1 VTGAE
6 KLMKRMV
13 SEQRNWGW
21 YLLMGLGMLV
31 AVMGGLPVSVQA
43 QPTPPPSSP
52 AEALRIYEGAAN
64 AQNQKAYDLAVEEW
78 GEFLKRF
85 PRDPLA
91 AKARYYEG
99 VCHLQ
104 LQNLEKAI
112 ASFSA
117 VVQEHPRFELLEDTL
132 LNLGWC
138 QFSLAEQGQVKR
150 YQPAIDSFSQLLE
163 KFPQGTRRDEA
174 LFFRAESYYALD
186 KRQEAVTSYRELA
199 QDHADSRLR
208 CDALYAM
215 GVALEELDDY
225 RGAGRAYDQFLSGC
239 STHELISEVR
249 MRKAETL
256 LQTDYVEAADE
267 LFGEVAAIADFSA
280 ADYALTRQ
288 AICRARQEKFAES
301 GALYADVVKRFPE
314 SALLAEAELSAGR
327 AYYRA
332 EDYQAA
338 RRWFTA
344 VLKRDGEHAVEAV
357 HWLGRILLREGKAE
371 EVEALVTPYRTK
383 AEGHPMEADLLVNL
397 ADAYYEQPARREE
410 AFSLYLEVAERHAE
424 HRQAAQALYNAAFA
438 ALELRRLDQCVE
450 LSARFLAEHPED
462 PLAADALLLAV
473 EANLDKRDFRAAR
486 IHLESLLATYPE
498 HPDRNRWQLRL
509 GMVHYVAGQYQE
521 TQQQLERVL
530 PKLEQS
536 EEIAEAQYLLG
547 ASHFF
552 RDQFSGAQSALEAS
566 LEASSTWRQ
575 ADEARL
581 LLARTHQKENRGT
594 EALEQLALFHRD
606 YPESTLRDQ
615 AFYREGEIQYGR
627 ESFAEAVEAY
637 RQVVR
642 VNNRS
647 AFAPF
652 ALHGLGW
659 SEIKRSQFAEAS
671 RYFALLRERYPDHEL
686 TRSARLAAGMA
697 LRQEGKPRE
706 AIAELE
712 KFLATNPEPPQ
723 KSDALYERGL
733 AEGAADD
740 YERAAATFRQ
750 LLQQDS
756 SYVHADK
763 VRYELAWAERNHGN
777 AEAAL
782 EAFKQLAQGHPES
795 PLAAEAHFHV
805 AEDLYQRR
813 QYGDAIESFQVAQR
827 DASLTE
833 LKEKTTYK
841 LGWTFFQLKR
851 YSEAAEQFAEQA
863 ASFPDGVLSADALFM
878 RAESLYQQ
886 DLHEEALAAFQIA
899 RQASPSSRQMAELT
913 LLHAGQS
920 ASQLK
925 QYPRAIEFFDEL
937 ESQFPESSYLAE
949 TWYERGWA
957 RHKQEQLDEA
967 LADYERAAAIRNAL
981 GVRARFMMGEVRF
994 AQKKYDEAIREFQ
1007 RAMFL
1012 YGGDDAPAE
1021 IKSWQVKAAYEA
1033 GRCAEVQIESAANDS
1048 QRASAISNAKKF
1060 YEFVV
1065 RNPADETLST
1075 AADKR
1080 LDVLMRF

>member
-1 VTGAE
+1 
-6 KLMKRMV
+6 MV
-13 SEQRNWGW
+13 SAQRGRGW
-21 YLLMGLGMLV
+21 NVPMGLGMLV
-31 AVMGGLPVSVQA
+31 ALLVSQPLSVPA
-43 QPTPPPSSP
+43 QPASPPSSP

-104 LQNLEKAI
+104 LQNLEQAVE
-112 ASFSA
+112 SFSA
-117 VVQEHPRFELLEDTL
+117 VVRDHPRFELLEDTL

-138 QFSLAEQGQVKR
+138 QFSLAEGGQAER
-150 YQPAIDSFSQLLE
+150 YPTAIESFSQLLE

-174 LFFRAESYYALD
+174 LFFRAESHYALG
-186 KRQEAVTSYRELA
+186 KRQEAVASYRELA
-199 QDHADSRLR
+199 SEHAESRLR

-239 STHELISEVR
+239 DTHDLTTEVR

-256 LQTDYVEAADE
+256 LQTDYIEAADE
-267 LFGEVAAIADFSA
+267 LFGEVAAIADFPA

-288 AICRARQEKFAES
+288 AVCRARKEKFAEA
-301 GALYADVVKRFPE
+301 GALYAEVVKRFPN
-314 SALLAEAELSAGR
+314 SSLLAEAEISAGR
-327 AYYRA
+327 AFYRA
-332 EDYQAA
+332 EDHASA
-338 RRWFTA
+338 RQWFTA
-344 VLKRDGEHAVEAV
+344 VIDRDGEHAVEAV

-383 AEGHPMEADLLVNL
+383 AEGHPMEAELLVNL
-397 ADAYYEQPARREE
+397 ADAYFEQPAHREE
-410 AFSLYLEVAERHAE
+410 ALALYLEVADRHAE

-438 ALELRRLDQCVE
+438 ALELRRLNQCLE
-450 LSARFLAEHPED
+450 LSARFLAEHSED
-462 PLAADALLLAV
+462 PLAADAQLLAV
-473 EANLDKRDFRAAR
+473 EANLEKRDFPAAR
-486 IHLESLLATYPE
+486 RQLENLLTSYPQ
-498 HPDRNRWQLRL
+498 HPDRHRWQLRL
-509 GMVHYVAGQYQE
+509 GMVLYVAGQYDE
-521 TQQQLERVL
+521 SQQQLEMVL
-530 PKLEQS
+530 PNLAQA
-536 EEIAEAQYLLG
+536 EEVAEARYLLG

-552 RDQFSGAQSALEAS
+552 RDQFPAAQSALEAS
-566 LEASSTWRQ
+566 LQASSSWRQ

-581 LLARTHQKENRGT
+581 LLARTHQKEHRWT
-594 EALEQLALFHRD
+594 EALEHLEQFHRD
-606 YPESTLRDQ
+606 YPESSLRDQ
-615 AFYREGEIQYGR
+615 AYYREGEIQYGR
-627 ESFAEAVEAY
+627 EAFAEAVQAY
-637 RQVVR
+637 REVIR
-642 VNNRS
+642 TNNRS

-659 SEIKRSQFAEAS
+659 SELKRLKFPEAS
-671 RYFALLRERYPDHEL
+671 RYFAMLRERYPDHEL
-686 TRSARLAAGMA
+686 TRTARLAAGMA
-697 LRQEGKPRE
+697 LRQEGKHQE

-712 KFLATNPEPPQ
+712 QFLATNPDPPQ

-733 AEGAADD
+733 AEVASGDH
-740 YERAAATFRQ
+740 ERAARTFQQ

-756 SYVHADK
+756 GYGHADK
-763 VRYELAWAERNHGN
+763 VRYELAWAERNGGN

-782 EAFKQLAQGHPES
+782 NAFKQLAQDHPQS
-795 PLAAEAHFHV
+795 PLAAEALFHV
-805 AEDLYQRR
+805 AEDHYQKR
-813 QYGDAIESFQVAQR
+813 QFEEALESFQVAQR
-827 DASLTE
+827 DASLSE
-833 LKEKTTYK
+833 LKEKATYK
-841 LGWTFFQLKR
+841 LGWTYFQLKQF
-851 YSEAAEQFAEQA
+851 SEAAEQFAEQA

-886 DLHEEALAAFQIA
+886 DRFEEALAAFQVA
-899 RQASPSSRQMAELT
+899 RKATPSSKQMAELT

-920 ASQLK
+920 ASQLQ
-925 QYPRAIEFFDEL
+925 QYSQAVELFDEL
-937 ESQFPESSYLAE
+937 ESQFPESRYLAE
-949 TWYERGWA
+949 AWYERGWA
-957 RHKQEQLDEA
+957 RHKQEQLEPA
-967 LADYERAAAIRNAL
+967 FADYERAAAHRNLL

-1012 YGGDDAPAE
+1012 YGGEDAAPE
-1021 IKSWQVKAAYEA
+1021 LKSWQVKAAYEA

-1048 QRASAISNAKKF
+1048 QRASAISNARKF

-1065 RNPADETLST
+1065 QNRADESLAT